1 MRKIDFNKDWMY
13 GILDEQGSHV
23 GRKAISLP
31 HDAMLCEK
39 RAVENPGA
47 GNTGYFAGR
56 DYWYRKKFFVPESWK
71 DTKAFLELEGVYHN
85 AEVWLNGRLAEQRP
99 NGYTQLLMEVDPYFL
114 YGEENVLEVIA
125 RNADQPNSRW
135 YSGAG
140 IYRPVWLYLGEKAF
154 IYPDG
159 IRVTTVSLEPA
170 TVQFMV
176 HASGKCNLQVT
187 IWNAQKEQ
195 VGEPQITDTDAS
207 GDAVLTIEI
216 PNARR
221 WSPEDPYLYY
231 YQVKTTDDVS
241 EGTFGI
247 RMISWDTRKGFCI
260 NEKRVILK
268 GACIHHDNGLLGACC
283 YPDAEERKVRLL
295 QQNGYNAIRSAH
307 NPCSRALLEACDRL
321 GMLVMDEYTD
331 MWYIHKNRYD
341 YASCLEEWWQ
351 EDLADLVSKDYN
363 HPSVIL
369 YSIGNE
375 VAETSQKRGIQ
386 LTDQMTSYLHMLDQT
401 RPVTCG
407 VNIFFNLLYSLGFGV
422 YSDEKAAREGQK
434 KSTVGSE
441 FYNKLAGLLGDTTMK
456 LGACLHGCDV
466 KTRDAFANMDIAGYN
481 YGILRYRKD
490 LKKYP
495 DRLIL
500 GTETFCKDADQ
511 FYEIAG
517 KEPRIVGDF
526 VWAGMDYLG
535 ETGVGAWEYE
545 DYASKDAP
553 KQGWLTAGSGR
564 LDLTGKPIGEASYTK
579 VAFEKEKGPFLGVR
593 PVYQTGKHSPSAWK
607 MTDAMESWSY
617 RGCEGTTARVEV
629 YTGEYEAEL
638 LLNGKPVKRKKRKKR
653 SVIPFTIPYENG
665 VLTAVVYDR
674 SGQEKGRCS
683 LETAGQTTCLQIR
696 PECDAVRKGGLIYVR
711 LIYTDEKGIWKPME
725 RHKISV
731 QVRGGKLL
739 ALGNACPYNPDGFLK
754 PETDTYYGEA
764 MAIIQAWD
772 EQLVKIVAKDAEN
785 EVEAVIPVKSEPV
798 NVSSWNSR

>member
-307 NPCSRALLEACDRL
+307 NPCSRALLEA
-321 GMLVMDEYTD
+321 
-331 MWYIHKNRYD
+331 
-341 YASCLEEWWQ
+341 
-351 EDLADLVSKDYN
+351 
-363 HPSVIL
+363 
-369 YSIGNE
+369 
-375 VAETSQKRGIQ
+375 
-386 LTDQMTSYLHMLDQT
+386 
-401 RPVTCG
+401 
-407 VNIFFNLLYSLGFGV
+407 
-422 YSDEKAAREGQK
+422 
-434 KSTVGSE
+434 
-441 FYNKLAGLLGDTTMK
+441 
-456 LGACLHGCDV
+456 
-466 KTRDAFANMDIAGYN
+466 
-481 YGILRYRKD
+481 
-490 LKKYP
+490 
-495 DRLIL
+495 
-500 GTETFCKDADQ
+500 
-511 FYEIAG
+511 
-517 KEPRIVGDF
+517 
-526 VWAGMDYLG
+526 
-535 ETGVGAWEYE
+535 
-545 DYASKDAP
+545 
-553 KQGWLTAGSGR
+553 
-564 LDLTGKPIGEASYTK
+564 
-579 VAFEKEKGPFLGVR
+579 
-593 PVYQTGKHSPSAWK
+593 
-607 MTDAMESWSY
+607 
-617 RGCEGTTARVEV
+617 
-629 YTGEYEAEL
+629 
-638 LLNGKPVKRKKRKKR
+638 
-653 SVIPFTIPYENG
+653 
-665 VLTAVVYDR
+665 
-674 SGQEKGRCS
+674 
-683 LETAGQTTCLQIR
+683 
-696 PECDAVRKGGLIYVR
+696 
-711 LIYTDEKGIWKPME
+711 
-725 RHKISV
+725 
-731 QVRGGKLL
+731 
-739 ALGNACPYNPDGFLK
+739 
-754 PETDTYYGEA
+754 
-764 MAIIQAWD
+764 
-772 EQLVKIVAKDAEN
+772 
-785 EVEAVIPVKSEPV
+785 
-798 NVSSWNSR
+798 